1 MGDPKKT
8 RRKYITPK
16 HPWRMERIERERAL
30 AKKYGLKNRK
40 EIWKMETV
48 LRKYRRQARRLLAL
62 KTEQAKTEERQ
73 LLDRLQRLNVL
84 KKGSTLDDVLALT
97 IDDVMERRLE
107 SLVFKKGLA
116 NTPRQARQFIT
127 HGHILVNGRKITS
140 PSHLVSSEEEKK
152 ITFSDHSSVKAVA
165 KGKEA

>member
-1 MGDPKKT
+1 LGDPKKT

-16 HPWRMERIERERAL
+16 HPWRLDRIEGERAL
-30 AKKYGLKNRK
+30 AKKYGLKNRR

-62 KTEQAKTEERQ
+62 KTEQAKIEEKR
-73 LLDRLQRLNVL
+73 LLDRLQRLNLL

-97 IDDVMERRLE
+97 IDDIMERRLE

-116 NTPRQARQFIT
+116 NTHKQARQFIV
-127 HGHILVNGRKITS
+127 HGHISVGGKKITS

-152 ITFSDHSSVKAVA
+152 ITFSDHSRIKVAA